1 MSSTKTRAALRS
13 SARISLELLLVLL
26 MTAVVLWALG
36 QMWSVT
42 WPVLVALL
50 LTTLTW
56 PPTRFLRR
64 RGWPPAL
71 AASVVTVLFLI
82 VAAGIVVLIAV
93 PVASQSGEL
102 TAGVVDGIQQLR
114 KWAAGPPLNIGDAQ
128 FAQGLDTAATRIQG
142 SVGGIVNA
150 AVTGVGTVL
159 NGLVTTVLA
168 LFLMFFFLK
177 DGPRFLP
184 WLSRQLPGRLAV
196 DIPAVAARGWDT
208 LGAFVRSQAFVG
220 LLDAVF
226 IGLGLWIVGVP
237 LVLPLAVLTF
247 VAAFVP
253 IVGALFAGFV
263 AVLIALVSNGPT
275 DALIVLIIIVVVQQL
290 EGNVFQPMVQSHGLG
305 LHAAVV
311 LLAVT
316 LGGSLAGIVGSLLA
330 VPAAALIA
338 VVWKYLRE
346 QLGEPGRAQGAD
358 EPEGGPAQGAGEPEG
373 GPAQGTSGPGA
384 GEPEGGPAQGTSG
397 PGAGEP
403 AGGPAPETSG
413 PGAGEPEGGPAPA

>member
-1 MSSTKTRAALRS
+1 MSAKTSSSTLSSTKAQAALRT
-13 SARISLELLLVLL
+13 SARISLQMLLVLL
-26 MTAVVLWALG
+26 MTWVVLWILG
-36 QMWSVT
+36 WTWSVI
-42 WPVLVALL
+42 WPLVIALL

-56 PPTRFLRR
+56 PLARFLRNHR
-64 RGWPPAL
+64 WPPAL
-71 AASVVTVLFLI
+71 AASAVTLLFLL

-93 PVASQSGEL
+93 PVAGESGKL
-102 TAGVVDGIQQLR
+102 VSGVVDGIEQVR
-114 KWAAGPPLNIGDAQ
+114 EWASGPPLNIGDDQVTQAFDAGVQ
-128 FAQGLDTAATRIQG
+128 RLQD
-142 SVGGIVNA
+142 SVGSIMTA
-150 AVTGVGTVL
+150 TVTGVGTVV

-184 WLSRQLPGRLAV
+184 WLTRQLPGRLSV
-196 DIPAVAARGWDT
+196 DVPVVAERGWNT

-247 VAAFVP
+247 VSAFVP

-275 DALIVLIIIVVVQQL
+275 DALIVLAIIVAVQQL
-290 EGNVFQPMVQSHGLG
+290 EGNVFQPIVQSRGLG

-316 LGGSLAGIVGSLLA
+316 LGGSVAGIVGSLLA
-330 VPAAALIA
+330 VPVAALIA
-338 VVWKYLRE
+338 VVWNYVRE
-346 QLGEPGRAQGAD
+346 QLSDPVEEGDPEQEVTEPGAD
-358 EPEGGPAQGAGEPEG
+358 PAVA
-373 GPAQGTSGPGA
+373 
-384 GEPEGGPAQGTSG
+384 
-397 PGAGEP
+397 EP
-403 AGGPAPETSG
+403 A
-413 PGAGEPEGGPAPA
+413 

>member
-1 MSSTKTRAALRS
+1 MSATLNSGKVAGALRTTARV
-13 SARISLELLLVLL
+13 SAESLLVLV
-26 MTAVVLWALG
+26 MAGVALWLLG
-36 QMWSVT
+36 RMWSVV
-42 WPVLVALL
+42 WPLIVALF

-56 PPTRFLRR
+56 PLARVLRR

-71 AASVVTVLFLI
+71 AASVVTVLFLL
-82 VAAGIVVLIAV
+82 VAAGIVALIAV

-102 TAGVVDGIQQLR
+102 TDGVVEGIQRLR
-114 KWAAGPPLNIGDAQ
+114 EWAAGPPLNIGDDQITGA
-128 FAQGLDTAATRIQG
+128 FDSAIARIQD
-142 SVGGIVNA
+142 SVGSMVSA
-150 AVTGVGTVL
+150 VVTGVGTVI
-159 NGLVTTVLA
+159 NGLVTAVLA

-184 WLSRQLPGRLAV
+184 WLTRQLPGRLSTDV
-196 DIPAVAARGWDT
+196 PIVAERGWET
-208 LGAFVRSQAFVG
+208 LGAFVRSQALVG

-226 IGLGLWIVGVP
+226 IGLGLWILGVP

-247 VAAFVP
+247 VSAFVP

-275 DALIVLIIIVVVQQL
+275 DALIVLAIIVVVQQL
-290 EGNVFQPMVQSHGLG
+290 EGNVFQPMIQSRGLG

-338 VVWKYLRE
+338 VVWNYLRD
-346 QLGEPGRAQGAD
+346 QLGDPPR
-358 EPEGGPAQGAGEPEG
+358 EPETDVAPV
-373 GPAQGTSGPGA
+373 GTPVAS
-384 GEPEGGPAQGTSG
+384 
-397 PGAGEP
+397 
-403 AGGPAPETSG
+403 
-413 PGAGEPEGGPAPA
+413 

>member
-1 MSSTKTRAALRS
+1 MPATLNAKKSRAALRT
-13 SARISLELLLVLL
+13 SARVSMEMLLVVL
-26 MTAVVLWALG
+26 MAAVVLWTLG
-36 QMWSVT
+36 QMWSIV
-42 WPVLVALL
+42 WPLVIALL

-56 PPTRFLRR
+56 PVTRFLRR
-64 RGWPPAL
+64 HGWHPTL
-71 AASVVTVLFLI
+71 AASVVTVLFLL
-82 VAAGIVVLIAV
+82 VAAGTVVLIAV

-102 TAGVVDGIQQLR
+102 ATGVGNGIKQLR
-114 KWAAGPPLNIGDAQ
+114 DWAAGPPLNIGDEQVSKA
-128 FAQGLDTAATRIQG
+128 LDTAVTRIQS
-142 SVGGIVNA
+142 SVGSLVTA
-150 AVTGVGTVL
+150 ALTGVGTVV

-184 WLSRQLPGRLAV
+184 WLTRQLPGRLAV
-196 DIPAVAARGWDT
+196 DVPAIAVRGWDT
-208 LGAFVRSQAFVG
+208 LGSFVLSQAFVG

-253 IVGALFAGFV
+253 IIGALFAGFV

-275 DALIVLIIIVVVQQL
+275 DALIVLAIIVAVQQL
-290 EGNVFQPMVQSHGLG
+290 EGNVFQPMVQSRGLG

-330 VPAAALIA
+330 VPVAALIA
-338 VVWKYLRE
+338 VVWNYFRE
-346 QLGEPGRAQGAD
+346 QLGDPPRRPEPD
-358 EPEGGPAQGAGEPEG
+358 
-373 GPAQGTSGPGA
+373 
-384 GEPEGGPAQGTSG
+384 
-397 PGAGEP
+397 
-403 AGGPAPETSG
+403 GPAPEPG
-413 PGAGEPEGGPAPA
+413 PGKPDTGPAAPAPKAT